1 MSTIAER
8 PRIGGAGS
16 TVAGF
21 DLEPAAPKPSIAN
34 PGPLGLAAFA
44 LTTFLLSMVNA
55 NLVNKGVEPIV
66 FGVALAFG
74 GLAQLL
80 AGMWEYRAGN
90 TFGATAFTAYGAFWL
105 SFWALVQF
113 YVKSIPAAQVGN
125 AIGLYLI
132 AWGLFTGLMYV
143 ASFKTTRAVNLVFMS
158 LLATF
163 LLLGIGNAGG
173 NVDIVHLGGYVGLIT
188 AAVAGYTSL
197 AEVTNETFGRTIF
210 PVKPL

>member
-8 PRIGGAGS
+8 PRIGGSGS
-16 TVAGF
+16 TVAGL
-21 DLEPAAPKPSIAN
+21 DLAPAAPKPGVAN

-158 LLATF
+158 LFATF

-173 NVDIVHLGGYVGLIT
+173 NVDIVHLGGYAGLIT
-188 AAVAGYTSL
+188 AAVAAYTSL

>member
-1 MSTIAER
+1 MSTLAER
-8 PRIGGAGS
+8 PRIGGSGN
-16 TVAGF
+16 TVAEL
-21 DLEPAAPKPSIAN
+21 DLEPATPKPNVAN

-55 NLVNKGVEPIV
+55 SFVDKGVEPIV

-74 GLAQLL
+74 GIAQLL

-125 AIGLYLI
+125 AVGLYLI

-143 ASFKTTRAVNLVFMS
+143 ASFKTTRAVNLVFMF
-158 LLATF
+158 LFATF

-173 NVDIVHLGGYVGLIT
+173 NVDIVHLGGYAGLIT
-188 AAVAGYTSL
+188 AAVAAYTSL
-197 AEVTNETFGRTIF
+197 AEVTNDTFGRTIF